1 MKDRII
7 QLMVRSLMYVREVSN
22 MREAQKEYF
31 HFRNAKNMVDAKM
44 LEQKIDVKGTQLMT
58 DIDKMIIELKIRLM

>member
-7 QLMVRSLMYVREVSN
+7 QLMVRFLMYVREVSN

-31 HFRNAKNMVDAKM
+31 HFRNAENMVEAIPNGEHQM
-44 LEQKIDVKGTQLMT
+44 RTYL
-58 DIDKMIIELKIRLM
+58 